1 MVAAPR
7 TVGHVLID
15 NKSRGSA
22 ADDVALVYDFIVCGC
37 GSSGSVVAARLAN
50 DPEATVLVLEAG
62 GTADD
67 PAVTDP
73 ARWPLNLGSERD
85 WGFSSEPNR
94 HLNGRKIPLNM
105 GKVLGGGS
113 SINVM
118 VWARGHESDWNHF
131 AAAAGEPAWNYEH
144 VLEIYRRIEDWQGRA
159 DPRHRRVG
167 GPVFV
172 GPARDVSPLAH
183 AVIDGAQ
190 AIGIPA
196 YDSHNGSM
204 MRRGGGASIL
214 DVRIRDGVRES
225 VFGSYLEPRLAQPNL
240 TVITGAT
247 VSRLAFSG
255 NRVTGVEFL
264 HAGSIHRVSATR
276 EVVVSLGAIN
286 TPKLLMQSG
295 LGDADEL
302 RGRGI
307 PVVGHLPGVGRNFQD
322 HPRIDCVWESSAP
335 LELRNNGAEVTVFW
349 HSTPRSEGPDLQ
361 ICVGEFPFASDEN
374 AAKYGLPAHGWTM
387 CAGVLRP
394 RSRGRI
400 RISGPDPADPV
411 IIDTNMLADGDDMCT
426 AVASVKLS
434 REIGNSAPLRPFTA
448 REVMPGPLD
457 GDDLENFIRNG
468 ASSYWHQTGT
478 AKMGRDDM
486 AVVDGALKVYGTEG
500 LRIADGSIMP
510 RITSGNTMAPCVVIG
525 ERLGDILKA
534 EHGLR

>member
-1 MVAAPR
+1 M
-7 TVGHVLID
+7 LID
-15 NKSRGSA
+15 NKSRRVTP
-22 ADDVALVYDFIVCGC
+22 DEVAQVYDFIVCGC
-37 GSSGSVVAARLAN
+37 GSSGSVVAARLAD

-62 GTADD
+62 GRADD

-85 WGFSSEPNR
+85 WGFNSEPNC
-94 HLNGRKIPLNM
+94 HLNGRTIPLNM

-118 VWARGHESDWNHF
+118 AWARGHESDWDHF
-131 AAAAGEPAWNYEH
+131 AAAAGEPAWNHEH
-144 VLEIYRRIEDWQGRA
+144 VLEIYRRIEDWHGPA
-159 DPRHRRVG
+159 DPHHRGVG

-172 GPARDVSPLAH
+172 EPARDASPIAH
-183 AVIDGAQ
+183 AVIEGAQ
-190 AIGIPA
+190 SIGIPTF
-196 YDSHNGSM
+196 DSHNGSM
-204 MRRGGGASIL
+204 MRQAGGASIL

-225 VFGSYLEPRLAQPNL
+225 VFGSYLEPRLERPNL

-247 VSRLAFSG
+247 VTRLAFSG
-255 NRVTGVEFL
+255 NRATGVEFF
-264 HAGSIHRVSATR
+264 HAGSVHYIAAAR

-302 RGRGI
+302 RSWGI
-307 PVVGHLPGVGRNFQD
+307 PVAGHLPGVGRNFQD

-349 HSTPRSEGPDLQ
+349 QSTTRSEGPDLQ
-361 ICVGEFPFASDEN
+361 ICVGAFPLASTEN
-374 AAKYGLPAHGWTM
+374 IVKYGLPEHGWTM
-387 CAGVLRP
+387 CGGVLRP
-394 RSRGRI
+394 RSRGRV
-400 RISGPDPADPV
+400 RVAGPNPVDPV
-411 IIDTNMLADGDDMCT
+411 IIDTNMLADADDMRA
-426 AVASVKLS
+426 AVACVKLC

-448 REVMPGPLD
+448 REVMPGDLC

-486 AVVDGALKVYGTEG
+486 AVVDAALKVYGTQG

-510 RITSGNTMAPCVVIG
+510 RITSGNTMAPCVIIG

-534 EHGLR
+534 EHGLS